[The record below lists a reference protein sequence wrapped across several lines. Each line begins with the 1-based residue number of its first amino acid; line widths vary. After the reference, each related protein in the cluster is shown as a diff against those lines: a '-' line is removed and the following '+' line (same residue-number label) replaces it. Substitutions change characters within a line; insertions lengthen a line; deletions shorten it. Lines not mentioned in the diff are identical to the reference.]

1 MNRNDINLYHDAIGK
16 VLSSKQRQN
25 ALNIFK
31 NTLEYKI
38 LCLLADGVTTSIK
51 PLQFSFY
58 GNALP
63 KSIEE
68 LGKGDALYKAESVE
82 NEIKWMLL
90 SIRKYAKELSL
101 FLILKNEFEKNFL
114 LGDYLKAEN
123 ILESVLRETG
133 YSLWYIEAKF
143 LLLEYQN
150 KSEAQK
156 EFLSEINEANKKGM
170 IGTLSQFLS
179 FRTEKNLSAYKYD
192 SDINSIFKINKN
204 QFENDTREYYLLRLN
219 FYENYIKADYS
230 AIVLFE
236 NCNSIVDRYL
246 LLRDILRVLSLNKIG
261 RAHVYTTVR
270 YIYRKTKDKN
280 LLPRS
285 EERRVGKE
293 CRSR

>member
-156 EFLSEINEANKKGM
+156 EFLS
-170 IGTLSQFLS
+170 

-246 LLRDILRVLSLNKIG
+246 LLRDILRVLSLNNSK
-261 RAHVYTTVR
+261 REFVYTTVR